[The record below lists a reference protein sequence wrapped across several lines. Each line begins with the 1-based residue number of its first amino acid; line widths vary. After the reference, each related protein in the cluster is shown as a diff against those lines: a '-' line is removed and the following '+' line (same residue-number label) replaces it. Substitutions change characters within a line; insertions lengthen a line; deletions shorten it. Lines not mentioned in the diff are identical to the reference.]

1 MLNLTADERK
11 VVLFLSAIFLLGLG
25 VNFTLK
31 QFVPVKSLACFSN
44 NLGKVNLNTA
54 DKNLLMNIAGIGDK
68 LSQRII
74 EFRENQGGFSEIE
87 ELKSIKGITEAKF
100 SKIKDYLMVE

>member
-11 VVLFLSAIFLLGLG
+11 VVLFLSSVFLLGLG

-31 QFVPVKSLACFSN
+31 QFAPVKTLTYFSN

-54 DKNLLMNIAGIGDK
+54 DKNLLMNISGIGDK

-74 EFRENQGGFSEIE
+74 EFRENQEGFSEIE
-87 ELKSIKGITEAKF
+87 ELKGIKGITEAKF
-100 SKIKDYLMVE
+100 SKIKDYLIVE